1 LAWGLF
7 ISGLTVVRLTG
18 FFFDPV
24 VPMVGNFGFFLGA
37 AFGLQAKL

>member
-1 LAWGLF
+1 MGPFHFWFNGCEAD
-7 ISGLTVVRLTG
+7 R